1 MLKCVSQKGE
11 YIYICNS
18 FITLQK
24 FFLVYVWDDEV
35 SYAWDDTEVNYK
47 KRLSEV
53 FVLFFYE
60 EKLMTFS
67 QSLWS

>member
-1 MLKCVSQKGE
+1 MSAKRE
-11 YIYICNS
+11 NIYICNS